1 MYATALVG
9 LRLGER
15 RTLAQWSII
24 DFVTA
29 VRIGAI
35 VGRTAIAGSS
45 SEERLRL
52 RQTGRLVESLAGYR
66 HSEGTLMTD
75 HLLRKYAP
83 IPTTGWQQI
92 DEEAKNSLTPKLAAR
107 RLVDWSGPHGWAH
120 SATNLGRTAALE
132 APPPGTKSETVIA
145 RQRRVLPLSEFR
157 VSFTV
162 ECSGLQDAERGATDV
177 DYGDLD
183 RAAHD
188 AALIENRAVFHGWP
202 EAGIIGIVESSSHSP
217 LPLSGEVE
225 NYPHAIAEATNVLRQ
240 AGIEGPYA
248 LAIGPEGYTRVVET
262 IEHGYSLEEHLHK
275 ILGGDIVWA
284 PGLDGAVVMS
294 KRGGDFILDIGQDFS
309 IGYVRHDAEL
319 VTLYLEESFSF
330 RVTEPE
336 AAVALTLY
344 G

>member
-1 MYATALVG
+1 
-9 LRLGER
+9 
-15 RTLAQWSII
+15 
-24 DFVTA
+24 
-29 VRIGAI
+29 
-35 VGRTAIAGSS
+35 
-45 SEERLRL
+45 
-52 RQTGRLVESLAGYR
+52 
-66 HSEGTLMTD
+66 MTD

-83 IPTTGWQQI
+83 IPAAGWRQI
-92 DEEAKNSLTPKLAAR
+92 DAEAKDSLTPMLAAR

-120 SATNLGRTAALE
+120 SATNLGRTTVLGG
-132 APPPGTKSETVIA
+132 APPGAKSETVLA

-177 DYGDLD
+177 DYVDLD

-202 EAGIIGIVESSSHSP
+202 EAGIIGIVESSAHSS
-217 LPLSGEVE
+217 LSLSE
-225 NYPHAIAEATNVLRQ
+225 NAEAYPHAVAEAINVLRQ

-248 LAIGPEGYTRVVET
+248 LAIGPEGYTRVTET
-262 IEHGYSLEEHLHK
+262 TEQGYPLQEHLSK
-275 ILGGDIVWA
+275 ILGGDVVWA

-294 KRGGDFILDIGQDFS
+294 KRGGDFILDVGQDFS
-309 IGYVRHDAEL
+309 IGYARHDAEL

-330 RVTEPE
+330 RVTEPA
-336 AAVALTLY
+336 AAVVLTLR